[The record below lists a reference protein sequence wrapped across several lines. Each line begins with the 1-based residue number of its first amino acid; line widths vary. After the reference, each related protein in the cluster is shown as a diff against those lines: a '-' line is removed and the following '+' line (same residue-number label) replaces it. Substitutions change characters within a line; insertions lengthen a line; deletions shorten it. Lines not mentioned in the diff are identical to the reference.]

1 MDESAELLVRC
12 ITAIIARLS
21 HPRTDAA
28 DAIDQNVDF
37 RLNKS
42 RIACPLAVCLSVSL
56 SVKQ

>member
-21 HPRTDAA
+21 HPRT

-56 SVKQ
+56 SLKQ